1 VPGCGLARPAN
12 FAMPHGPARHEN
24 QPIVLYM
31 GRKLGPRTG
40 MARPVGHGMPSR
52 FGDHRA
58 VARCQSLLGP
68 EYDSVVSSVL
78 ARSDPI
84 SATELYAL
92 LLNYEQRHAPG
103 AYSRWWLLKFVGQRC
118 LPWAQWRTARPYP
131 WRWWP

>member
-1 VPGCGLARPAN
+1 MSVTDYFNKMKFYGDEMVAVREVLDDEELVSYILA
-12 FAMPHGPARHEN
+12 G
-24 QPIVLYM
+24 
-31 GRKLGPRTG
+31 
-40 MARPVGHGMPSR
+40 
-52 FGDHRA
+52 
-58 VARCQSLLGP
+58 LGP

-78 ARSDPI
+78 GRSDPI
-84 SATELYAL
+84 SVTELYAL